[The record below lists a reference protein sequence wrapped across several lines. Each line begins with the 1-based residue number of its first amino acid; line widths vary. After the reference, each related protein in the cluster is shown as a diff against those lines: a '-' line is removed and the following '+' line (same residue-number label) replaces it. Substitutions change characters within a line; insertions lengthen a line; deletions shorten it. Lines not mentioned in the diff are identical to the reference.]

1 VEAATLGRTV
11 RWARKRAGMTQN
23 DLAQAL
29 GMPQS
34 SIARIERG
42 TVVPRTTTLIALL
55 EVTGHQ
61 LAVEPIGPPVDAD
74 AIRHRLRLS
83 VPRRT
88 MLALGRAAKD
98 RRTSPVHI
106 LRRLRRFG
114 VPFVL
119 IGELAEVAHGSPIRV
134 GRDVEVCH
142 ASTETALERL
152 GTALKDLAATGTDA
166 GQLNLV
172 TETAAGDD
180 YDILLR
186 NAVRMYV
193 DAGILVPVAALDDLI
208 RIRRAGKTPDDRA
221 AEATLRAIGL
231 LQAPTDGSQRI

>member
-1 VEAATLGRTV
+1 
-11 RWARKRAGMTQN
+11 MTQH

-42 TVVPRTTTLIALL
+42 TVMPRTATLIALL
-55 EVTGHQ
+55 EATGHQ
-61 LAVEPIGPPVDAD
+61 LAVEPIGPPADAD
-74 AIRHRLRLS
+74 AIHKRLRLS

-88 MLALGRAAKD
+88 MLALGKAAAKD
-98 RRTSPVHI
+98 RLTSPVHI

-119 IGELAEVAHGSPIRV
+119 IGELAEVAYGSPIRV
-134 GRDVEVCH
+134 GRAVEVCH
-142 ASTETALERL
+142 AGTETALERL